1 MLNGIQGGQSPI
13 QGILNCV
20 GDRELSVVLIKIHNS
35 SMAKRIAYEAI
46 ETVKML
52 GYDGSVMDM
61 SVIDPASGTFVD
73 TGTLNV
79 AFGVA
84 GATDPWTIFDW
95 TTECSC
101 SDHSTVK
108 ANCSRH
114 SQMSSSILDSFD
126 RRAKLVR
133 ELVNGTDLALQ
144 SRKQNSQNM
153 EKLRATSMGAQSSVN
168 SRTFPNDKTP
178 SDQNALRS
186 TVSNLSF
193 YDRAS
198 NVAST
203 SINTVSMQG
212 SIGSGA
218 LSNQGIFNVSSSP
231 SLTRQSDIGQHPLL
245 DSNTLLSQ
253 YLMHPQH
260 FLNNGSLPIQFQSQS
275 DVGAAMNQESI
286 TNTKTK
292 PHNINLM
299 SSHLSNSNNNN
310 ISGQMSYIPPNL
322 KMNNS
327 GLSAPY
333 SNLNLDNL
341 SLHLQ
346 RNMQDSNAQMQNQ
359 GHYLQYANPTNTNNT
374 LFSQNKD
381 NRSFPK
387 STNARNS
394 PNNNPT
400 QF

>member
-1 MLNGIQGGQSPI
+1 
-13 QGILNCV
+13 
-20 GDRELSVVLIKIHNS
+20 
-35 SMAKRIAYEAI
+35 MAKRIAYEAI

-52 GYDGSVMDM
+52 GYDGSVMEM
-61 SVIDPASGTFVD
+61 SVIDPATGVFVEP
-73 TGTLNV
+73 GTLDV

-95 TTECSC
+95 SAECSC

-114 SQMSSSILDSFD
+114 SQMSSSILDAFD

-133 ELVNGTDLALQ
+133 EFVIETELTPQ
-144 SRKQNSQNM
+144 SRKQNSQNR
-153 EKLRATSMGAQSSVN
+153 EKLRATSIGAQSSVN
-168 SRTFPNDKTP
+168 SRTFLNDNPP

-186 TVSNLSF
+186 TFSNLAA

-198 NVAST
+198 NIASS

-212 SIGSGA
+212 GIGSGA
-218 LSNQGIFNVSSSP
+218 LSNQGNFNVSSSSNLS
-231 SLTRQSDIGQHPLL
+231 SLTRQSDISQRHLL

-253 YLMHPQH
+253 YLMRPKQ
-260 FLNNGSLPIQFQSQS
+260 FLNNRSLPIQFQSQS
-275 DVGAAMNQESI
+275 DVGAAMNHESI
-286 TNTKTK
+286 TNTNTN
-292 PHNINLM
+292 PHNINLI
-299 SSHLSNSNNNN
+299 SSHLSNNKTNS
-310 ISGQMSYIPPNL
+310 ISSQMSYIPPNL
-322 KMNNS
+322 NMNNS

-333 SNLNLDNL
+333 SNLNVDNL

-346 RNMQDSNAQMQNQ
+346 MNRQDVNSQMQNQ
-359 GHYLQYANPTNTNNT
+359 GHYLQYANPTNTSNT
-374 LFSQNKD
+374 LFSQKD
-381 NRSFPK
+381 NRSLPN

-394 PNNNPT
+394 PKNNPT